1 MGGSTDHWNILL
13 KEEGCYDPKLQDM
26 VINAASYLNLS
37 SYVRPNGTYCF
48 VCGPTYESK
57 TEARFLRSIGGDS
70 VGASTVPE
78 VIAAKHCGMRILG
91 LSLIT
96 NKVVVGKEDTPAAT
110 HQEVLEAVNAS
121 GMHVEAIVRH
131 IITKNV
137 MGPYLDALPEPVYV
151 PAASVGHGSAAA
163 STGASCCPAGSCP
176 VSKKCCFAGECCNT
190 VVSVLALGTIVAGLY
205 LVMKHHNK

>member
-137 MGPYLDALPEPVYV
+137 MDPYLDALPEPVYV
-151 PAASVGHGSAAA
+151 PAASVGHGSAADTR
-163 STGASCCPAGSCP
+163 TGASNGETGSYREEIRSYFTNPMVVAISTVFVGIC
-176 VSKKCCFAGECCNT
+176 V
-190 VVSVLALGTIVAGLY
+190 VVSRSRR
-205 LVMKHHNK
+205 

>member
-1 MGGSTDHWNILL
+1 MGESTDHWNILL

-151 PAASVGHGSAAA
+151 PAASAGHGSAAD
-163 STGASCCPAGSCP
+163 TRNGASNGETGSYREEIRSYFTNP
-176 VSKKCCFAGECCNT
+176 MLVAIST
-190 VVSVLALGTIVAGLY
+190 VVVGICVVVSRSRR
-205 LVMKHHNK
+205 